1 MSTAGLLNLKSGDA
15 LVADISDLT
24 ATAAELNRAADVS
37 ARVVTLT
44 GDTSITA
51 AAHEGKICLLGE
63 VGGDASLTVT
73 LPEATGSGAAYKFVV
88 SVVNTSNY
96 VIQVA
101 TDDIMQGQIITT
113 STTDTPD
120 LSQAWPTAADSDT
133 ITMNASTTGG
143 LSIGD
148 FVELIDILTD
158 TWYVFGITTSSG
170 ASEATPFSAAVP

>member
-1 MSTAGLLNLKSGDA
+1 
-15 LVADISDLT
+15 
-24 ATAAELNRAADVS
+24 
-37 ARVVTLT
+37 
-44 GDTSITA
+44 
-51 AAHEGKICLLGE
+51 
-63 VGGDASLTVT
+63 
-73 LPEATGSGAAYKFVV
+73 
-88 SVVNTSNY
+88 VVNTSNY